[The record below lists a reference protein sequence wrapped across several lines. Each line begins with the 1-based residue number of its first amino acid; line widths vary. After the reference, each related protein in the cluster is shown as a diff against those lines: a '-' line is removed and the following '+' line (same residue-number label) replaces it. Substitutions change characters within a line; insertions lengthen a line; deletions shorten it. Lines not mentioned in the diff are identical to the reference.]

1 MYICIDIGGTAIKY
15 GLASADGQLIETKST
30 PTHAHQGGG
39 PGIVRTVRQLIRQYM
54 ETGPLLG
61 IALSTAGMV
70 DPQKGRIFYALADS
84 IPDYTGTEWKEIL
97 EGEFHIPCAVEND
110 VNCAALGELWLGAGK
125 GCTSAFMMTIGTSI
139 GGCAI
144 YDGHIIHGAGCSAGE
159 IAYMRV
165 PGGRLHD
172 LASATRLV
180 RDVATAKGV
189 SPDEL
194 DGKAVFSMAAKGDT
208 DALRAIDD
216 LSRDIAVAIGNVI
229 TVLQPQ
235 VVILGGGIMAQEG
248 VFRPRLER
256 YVSRQLPP
264 AMYEPARIAFARLGN
279 RAGML
284 GALYHLRQQLSQE

>member
-39 PGIVRTVRQLIRQYM
+39 PGIVRTVRRLIRQYT

-125 GCTSAFMMTIGTSI
+125 GCTSAFMMTISTSI
-139 GGCAI
+139 GGCAL
-144 YDGHIIHGAGCSAGE
+144 YDGHIIHCAWH
-159 IAYMRV
+159 
-165 PGGRLHD
+165 RLPVW
-172 LASATRLV
+172 SAT
-180 RDVATAKGV
+180 
-189 SPDEL
+189 SPRPKES
-194 DGKAVFSMAAKGDT
+194 ARTNSMAKPSF
-208 DALRAIDD
+208 LWPPKAIRMPSGP
-216 LSRDIAVAIGNVI
+216 LTTCPV
-229 TVLQPQ
+229 T
-235 VVILGGGIMAQEG
+235 
-248 VFRPRLER
+248 
-256 YVSRQLPP
+256 
-264 AMYEPARIAFARLGN
+264 
-279 RAGML
+279 
-284 GALYHLRQQLSQE
+284 